1 MYLAKFSDKLM
12 HICDNIFNSNHATC
26 HICWQKLLLSLS
38 LLLLLLLWSGV
49 SLKIRQKLI
58 CCIICCII
66 IMMII
71 AVLLLLLLLLLSA
84 LSVTRQGP
92 KLSFVPRQM
101 RNNSLK
107 CK

>member
-38 LLLLLLLWSGV
+38 LLLLLWSGV

-71 AVLLLLLLLLLSA
+71 AVLLLLLLSA